1 MTMFCA
7 TQIGQVM
14 LSLPRANY
22 LTSAAAGL
30 PLMLVRLPH
39 DTKSDSAS
47 RPQCMLVSHLDRLSG
62 TTLWLPI
69 CVQPTACG

>member
-30 PLMLVRLPH
+30 PLMLVRLPY
-39 DTKSDSAS
+39 KILQSISAAMHVGVT
-47 RPQCMLVSHLDRLSG
+47 P
-62 TTLWLPI
+62 
-69 CVQPTACG
+69 